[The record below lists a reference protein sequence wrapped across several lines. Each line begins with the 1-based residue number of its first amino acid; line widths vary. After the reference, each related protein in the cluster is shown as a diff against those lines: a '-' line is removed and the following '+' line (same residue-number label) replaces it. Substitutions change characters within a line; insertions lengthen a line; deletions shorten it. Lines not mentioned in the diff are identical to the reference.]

1 MIILIFNR
9 KFLMI
14 WGILSLSAIYL
25 GAKTPV
31 GGVNGAVDVSFKA
44 GKLIEVAFL
53 SVKPGKE
60 NQLNAD
66 YFAKVMPIAAE
77 YGMRPLAT
85 FGVTDVAEGNTHVQM
100 IGFFEW
106 PSIEV
111 RNKFSRDKRFLAI
124 KPIRDNALSYLQY
137 GFFKVEEDVSTTFSA
152 DHYYEIYAMWM
163 NPKYGNQISDYFG
176 KVGPVA
182 GQHYGAKFPLSLKPY
197 GGKDG
202 DYHPHAMGIAEWP
215 SKAKNEAF
223 FNSPVFKDAR
233 HLRDAA
239 VDRLDALHARVVV
252 Q

>member
-1 MIILIFNR
+1 MIRSIFNR
-9 KFLMI
+9 RFLMI
-14 WGILSLSAIYL
+14 WGILSVTAIHL
-25 GAKTPV
+25 GAKTP
-31 GGVNGAVDVSFKA
+31 GGSANGAVEVNFKA

-60 NQLNAD
+60 NQLNAE

-100 IGFFEW
+100 VSFFEW

-111 RNKFSRDKRFLAI
+111 RKKFSRDKRFLAI

-137 GFFKVEEDVSTTFSA
+137 GYFKVEKDVATTFSA
-152 DHYYEIYAMWM
+152 DRYYEIYAMWM
-163 NPKYGNQISDYFG
+163 NPKYGQRMQDYFG
-176 KVGPVA
+176 QVGPVA
-182 GQHYGAKFPLSLKPY
+182 GQYGAKFPLSLKPY
-197 GGKDG
+197 GVKDG
-202 DYHPHAMGIAEWP
+202 DYHPHSIGIAEWP
-215 SKAKNEAF
+215 SKIKNEAF
-223 FNSPVFKDAR
+223 FGTTAFKNAR

-239 VDRLDALHARVVV
+239 VDRLDVLHAKVMV